1 MRFIFKP
8 LLVVLLILQSCTS
21 PNQKTQESCK
31 VDDSTECKVDTIE
44 KIKQQ
49 VTDSLVVNEPIKD
62 FHPDIV

>member
-49 VTDSLVVNEPIKD
+49 VTDSLA
-62 FHPDIV
+62 